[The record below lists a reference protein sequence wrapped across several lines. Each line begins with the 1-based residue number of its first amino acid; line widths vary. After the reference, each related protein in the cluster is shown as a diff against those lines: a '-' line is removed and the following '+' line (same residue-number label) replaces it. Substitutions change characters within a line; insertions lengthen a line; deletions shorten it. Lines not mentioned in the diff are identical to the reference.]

1 MIKSVRCDQPS
12 FRPVEFKPGF
22 NVVLADQA
30 QGSPHKESRNGLG
43 KSTLVEIIQFCLGAD
58 IKGCPTLRSNE
69 LKGWTFILDI
79 SLGGK
84 DYTIYRNTSSASKVQ
99 VEGDVQMWPIR
110 PDELIPSQED
120 APRYAL
126 SVEDWKKVLGYLVF
140 GLPIEKPHKFA
151 PSFRS
156 LISYFAR
163 KGSGAFDDPFK
174 HFPQQKTWDVQV
186 HNAFLLRL
194 NWEYAAQFQEIKEKE
209 KALKNLKRATQ
220 EGLLENVF
228 TRSLGELEAAK
239 ITLAQEIK
247 EIEST
252 LTRFEV
258 HPSYRDIEREANAL
272 TERLHKIANER
283 VIAQQMLRQY
293 KKSVSSDVEE
303 DVAFP
308 WVQQM
313 YAELG
318 LIFPEQVSRRLEEVE
333 AFHRQILANR
343 RDFLMKEIEQLDAQ
357 IRDLALKE
365 QELSIARAKLMQV
378 LETHHALEEFVSLNE
393 RLSQLKQKYEAILH
407 ETEQWKRL
415 AEEIRKLKIQR
426 LELVEK
432 AQRDLEERSTV
443 VEQAVTRFNAN
454 SEYLYSQPG
463 LLAIEVTENGYRFQV
478 DIPRSSSQGI
488 GRMKVFCYDLMLI
501 QIRADKKDQPG
512 FLIHDSV
519 IFDGVDERQVAR
531 ALELAAQEAEEK
543 GFQYICTLNSD
554 TVPWHLFPEGMKD
567 VFKQSIR
574 LTLTDNSPHESLLGV
589 RF

>member
-1 MIKSVRCDQPS
+1 MIKRIRCDQPS
-12 FRPVEFKPGF
+12 FRTVEFKPGF

-30 QGSPHKESRNGLG
+30 QGSPYKESRNGLG

-58 IKGCPTLRSNE
+58 LKGCPTLRSKE
-69 LKGWTFILDI
+69 LKGWTFILEI
-79 SLGGK
+79 SLRGK
-84 DYTIYRNTSSASKVQ
+84 DFTIYRNTASPGKVQ
-99 VEGDVQMWPIR
+99 IEGDVEAWPIQ
-110 PDELIPSQED
+110 PDRLLTSPEEE
-120 APRYAL
+120 PRYAL
-126 SVEDWKKVLGYLVF
+126 SIEDWKKVLGHLVF
-140 GLPIEKPHKFA
+140 DLPIEKPHKFA

-174 HFPQQKTWDVQV
+174 HYPQQKIWDVQV
-186 HNAFLLRL
+186 HNAFLLGL

-209 KALKNLKRATQ
+209 RALKELKRATQ
-220 EGLLENVF
+220 EGLLEDVF

-247 EIEST
+247 EIEDT
-252 LTRFEV
+252 LARFEV
-258 HPSYRDIEREANAL
+258 HPSYREIEREANVL
-272 TERLHKIANER
+272 TEKLHKIANER
-283 VIAQQMLRQY
+283 VIAQQMLLQY
-293 KKSVSSDVEE
+293 KKSISSEVEE
-303 DVAFP
+303 DIVFP

-333 AFHRQILANR
+333 EFHRQVLTNR
-343 RDFLMKEIEQLDAQ
+343 RNFLMGEIERLEAQ
-357 IRDLALKE
+357 IHDLERQE
-365 QELSIARAKLMQV
+365 QELSIARAKLMRI
-378 LETHHALEEFVSLNE
+378 LETHRALDEFVSLNE
-393 RLSQLKQKYEAILH
+393 RLSLLKQKYEAILH
-407 ETEQWKRL
+407 EVEQWKRL
-415 AEEIRKLKIQR
+415 SEEIRKLKIQR

-432 AQRDLEERSTV
+432 AQRDLEERAAI
-443 VEQAVTRFNAN
+443 VERAITRFNAN

-463 LLAIEVTENGYRFQV
+463 LLAIDVNENGYRFQV
-478 DIPRSSSQGI
+478 EIPRSSSQGI

-501 QIRADKKDQPG
+501 QIRAGLKDQPG

-531 ALELAAQEAEEK
+531 SLELAAQEAEAK

-554 TVPWHLFPEGMKD
+554 TVPWHLFSEEMKE
-567 VFKQSIR
+567 VFRQSIR
-574 LTLTDNSPHESLLGV
+574 LTLTDDSPQGSLLGI